1 MTSWG
6 FHCFHRYVF
15 AECKLDARFY
25 RISRLFFMLSVYDSS
40 TYINISTLP
49 SPLDG
54 QKGNEKVHL
63 PLSDSSGSKEFG
75 GAARLTYFFA
85 AFIRSQNFEFTDKI
99 HLLTSSST
107 QTGSDRAAVVR
118 KRARSLVG
126 RGHPADCS
134 RCRCFLRGS
143 VCTVISWVS
152 GC

>member
-15 AECKLDARFY
+15 AECKLELDARFY
-25 RISRLFFMLSVYDSS
+25 RISRLFFMLSVHDSS

-49 SPLDG
+49 SP
-54 QKGNEKVHL
+54 
-63 PLSDSSGSKEFG
+63 DSSGSKEFG

-99 HLLTSSST
+99 RLLTSSST
-107 QTGSDRAAVVR
+107 QTGSNRAAVVR